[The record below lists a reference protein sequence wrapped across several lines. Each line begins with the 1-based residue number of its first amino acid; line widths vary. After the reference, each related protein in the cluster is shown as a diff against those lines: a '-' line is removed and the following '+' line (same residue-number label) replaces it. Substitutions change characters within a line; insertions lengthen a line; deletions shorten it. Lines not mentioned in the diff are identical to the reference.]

1 MNHHLLR
8 LTRLGASLALAF
20 GTPLAAHAATSQD
33 LGSVQADAST
43 GSSADSGTAT
53 DATSRVYTHK
63 QLQHATQPVKAV
75 TRDEAALV
83 GPDGGGMQA
92 LSLVPNVHITSYNAT
107 SVSSRSQISLRG
119 VKVGYNSIP
128 GDLSTNAIT
137 AELDGVPLNSLI
149 QGTGWHSPE
158 TTIGALLQ
166 GINVVEGPGNPRERW
181 YDSLG
186 GTIDFI
192 PLQPSRHAHTKV
204 ELSAGSFH
212 TGIESIVHDT
222 GEHDGWSSVFGLAN
236 ANSHA
241 IRDTGDNLPSHTV
254 QAYFKTRKSLESGS
268 LSLGAYA
275 VQNDEQRP
283 NMIPVSAA
291 DAAANGIGL
300 YGTDGQGHAVGP
312 VYSQQSSG
320 YYSTLPRSVWQKHNY
335 VVDYMYWGRLRLHLA
350 PDLTL
355 SNLTWIRNGNVNH
368 YRQNDYVA
376 SSPGGE
382 YYIEHSLTFGDR
394 LAFDQRLDPHNLLSY
409 GGYFIHARS
418 NNQYIGY
425 TPRAGISLL
434 GDGITS
440 ADINGIGYNTTTNDF
455 WAAFLQDKIKPVSS
469 LTVVPGLRYV
479 DFQTDFSNTSAQA
492 ATDLGLPA
500 GFNAASGDL
509 SPDVSTSFHKVE
521 PSLGLNWALDPSVSA
536 FGSYAIAYHNPS
548 QGNYDQGKSTGAAPN
563 LAALQLVK
571 SASYDVGLRYANR
584 QWHGLRNV
592 YASIEYFHTQL
603 SNQTVRYTNPNDPNQ
618 TTFGT
623 GSATLR
629 GVDLQLRAEA
639 NEHWRG
645 FANLGW
651 LSSHWDSY
659 FSYKADQSFNGL
671 PVSNA
676 PKLTANAGIT
686 YRDFQPDGVI
696 DTTLWDQY
704 TGASYLFDNTV
715 VGPSTQQNPGYN
727 LLNLNVKYSSAGLAR
742 VIPGAQVAS
751 IALSVSN
758 LLDKEYNST
767 EYISSGGYFQTPNGG
782 YVIANPGAPRAV
794 YLSLSAQF

>member
-1 MNHHLLR
+1 MKNQLFR
-8 LTRLGASLALAF
+8 WTRLSAGITLAF
-20 GTPLAAHAATSQD
+20 GSIAVSHAAAPQA
-33 LGSVQADAST
+33 LGSVQASALAGTST
-43 GSSADSGTAT
+43 TTGGEADFAT
-53 DATSRVYTHK
+53 RTYGHK
-63 QLQHATQPVKAV
+63 QLKQATQPVKAV
-75 TRDEAALV
+75 TKDEAALL
-83 GPDGGGMQA
+83 GPDAGGMQA
-92 LSLVPNVHITSYNAT
+92 LSLIPNVRITSYNAT
-107 SVSSRSQISLRG
+107 SVSSRSQISMRG

-128 GDLSTNAIT
+128 GDLATNAIT

-158 TTIGALLQ
+158 TPIGALLQ

-181 YDSLG
+181 YNSLG
-186 GTIDFI
+186 GTINFI
-192 PLQPSRHAHTKV
+192 PLQPTRDANSKID
-204 ELSAGSFH
+204 LSVGSFH
-212 TGIESIVHDT
+212 TGVESVVHNT
-222 GEHDGWSSVFGLAN
+222 GEHDGWSTVFGLAN

-241 IRDTGDNLPSHTV
+241 IRDSGDNLPSHSV
-254 QAYFKTRKSLESGS
+254 QAYFKTRKALESGS

-283 NMIPVSAA
+283 NMIPVSGA

-300 YGTDGQGHAVGP
+300 YGTDGNGNAVGP
-312 VYSQQSSG
+312 VYSQQTTG
-320 YYSTLPRSVWQKHNY
+320 YYSTLPRAVWQKHNY
-335 VVDYMYWGRLRLHLA
+335 VVDYMYWGRLHLHLD
-350 PDLTL
+350 PNLTM

-376 SSPGGE
+376 SSPKGE

-394 LAFDQRLDPHNLLSY
+394 LAFDQRLGSHNLLSY

-418 NNQYIGY
+418 SNQYIGY

-434 GDGITS
+434 GDGITA
-440 ADINGIGYNTTTNDF
+440 ADINGIGYNTTTNDY
-455 WAAFLQDKIKPVSS
+455 WALFLQDKIKPISS
-469 LTVVPGLRYV
+469 LTVVPGIRYV
-479 DFQTDFSNTSAQA
+479 NFQTDFANTSAQA

-500 GFNAASGDL
+500 NFNATSGDL
-509 SPDVSTSFHKVE
+509 SPDVSTTFHKVE
-521 PSLGLNWALDPSVSA
+521 PSLGVNWALDPAVSA
-536 FGSYAIAYHNPS
+536 FGNYAIAYHNPS
-548 QGNYDQGKSTGAAPN
+548 QGNYDQGGSTGLAPN

-571 SASYDVGLRYANR
+571 SASYDFGLRYAAAR
-584 QWHGLRNV
+584 WQGLRNV
-592 YASIEYFHTQL
+592 YASVEYFHTQL
-603 SNQTVRYTNPNDPNQ
+603 SNQTVRYTNPNNPNQ

-623 GSATLR
+623 GSASLK
-629 GVDLQLRAEA
+629 GVDLQLRGDV

-651 LSSHWDSY
+651 LSSNWDSY
-659 FSYKADQSFNGL
+659 YSYKSNQSFNGM

-676 PKLTANAGIT
+676 PKLTANAGVT
-686 YRDFQPDGVI
+686 YRYFRNDGVV

-715 VGPSTQQNPGYN
+715 VGPSTQTNPAYN
-727 LLNLNVKYSSAGLAR
+727 LLNLNVKYSSTTLAHM
-742 VIPGAQVAS
+742 IPGAQVAS

-758 LLDKEYNST
+758 LLDKQYNST

-794 YLSLSAQF
+794 YLSLSANF